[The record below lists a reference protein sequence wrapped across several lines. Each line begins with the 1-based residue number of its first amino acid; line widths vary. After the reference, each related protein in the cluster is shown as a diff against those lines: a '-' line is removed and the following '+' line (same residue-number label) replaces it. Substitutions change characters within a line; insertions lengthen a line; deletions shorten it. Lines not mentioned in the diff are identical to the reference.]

1 MANALST
8 DLYEIT
14 MAAGYVEAG
23 LTDCASFELTVRSL
37 PSHRSYLIAAGLE
50 PALEYLEKFSFTANE
65 IKYLRGL
72 GTFKNVQAKFFD
84 ETLPSLRFTGEVW
97 AMPEGT
103 PVFPHEPLLRVTAPL
118 VEAQLVETA
127 LLSTI
132 SFQTSV
138 ASRAARIVAA
148 AGGRPVFEFGAR
160 RAHGTEA
167 GVLAARGAYV
177 GGCGG
182 TSMVV
187 AGARY
192 GLPVTGTMAHSWV
205 MCFET
210 ETEAYERYMALYGS
224 QAVLLI
230 DTYDAATAVD
240 RIVRARLRPGAVR
253 IDSGD
258 LLLESRLVRS
268 RLDATGLAETK
279 IVVSGDLDEY
289 RIAAL
294 VSADAPID
302 GFGVGNALSTAS
314 DAPALGAVYKLVEL
328 ERDGQ
333 TRPTLKL
340 SEGKITYPGRKQ
352 VVRVP
357 GESGSYS
364 YDVIGLADEDP
375 SGAGHALL
383 ERVMVDGR
391 RARRRPEL
399 ESLQRRTHSELQRL
413 PEDIRDM
420 QQSEQYSVR
429 VSQTLQDL
437 LAELS
442 DALQNAE
449 R

>member
-37 PSHRSYLIAAGLE
+37 PPHRSYLIAAGLE

-182 TSMVV
+182 TSMVE

-230 DTYDAATAVD
+230 DTYDAVTAVD

-364 YDVIGLADEDP
+364 YDVIGLAEEDP

-442 DALQNAE
+442 DALKNEE